1 MTELKRLLLSHQ
13 SELFRYAMRL
23 TGNECAAWDLLQDTS
38 VRVLMH
44 KGCYS
49 EQGSFLVW
57 AKVVMKHIFY
67 NKQKAMLRQTFIFD
81 DSNQWLD
88 DCSPAV
94 ADERADGFYNAN
106 ELLSMI
112 DRLPARHGRAFR
124 LFIDGHSY
132 ANIAVEMCVSVD
144 NVRNYIHAARV
155 ALRKMLSGD

>member
-23 TGNECAAWDLLQDTS
+23 TGDECAAWDLLQDTS
-38 VRVLMH
+38 VRILMH

-49 EQGSFLVW
+49 EQGSFLLW
-57 AKVVMKHIFY
+57 SRVVMKRIFY
-67 NKQKAMLRQTFIFD
+67 NKQKAVLRQALLFD
-81 DSNQWLD
+81 DCYQGLD
-88 DCSPAV
+88 DTLLAV
-94 ADERADGFYNAN
+94 ADECADGFYNAN
-106 ELLSMI
+106 ELLSII

-132 ANIAVEMCVSVD
+132 ADIAVAMSVSVD

-155 ALRKMLSGD
+155 ALRKMLGR